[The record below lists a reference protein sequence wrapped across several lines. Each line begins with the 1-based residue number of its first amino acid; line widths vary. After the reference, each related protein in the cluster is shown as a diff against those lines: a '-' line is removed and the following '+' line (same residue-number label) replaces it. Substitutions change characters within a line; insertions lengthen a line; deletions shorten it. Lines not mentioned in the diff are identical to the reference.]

1 MSFLKVN
8 NKFNI
13 GDLIISI
20 LISLGGGVM
29 IGFFTNDADKQYV
42 NLNKP
47 IFSPPSW
54 VFPLVWAVLY
64 ILIGIAAYRIYEL
77 RKQGKNTK
85 NALVY
90 YYIQLILNFLWPIIF
105 FKLKLYGVAF
115 IELVVLIIFIFI
127 TIIKFFKVD
136 KVAGFLMLPYIL
148 WCLYASILNLFVW
161 IMNEM

>member
-1 MSFLKVN
+1 MNFFKVN

-20 LISLGGGVM
+20 LITLGGGLI
-29 IGFFTNDADKQYV
+29 IGFITKDADKLYV

-47 IFSPPSW
+47 IFAPPGC
-54 VFPLVWAVLY
+54 VFPFVWSVLY

-77 RKQGKNTK
+77 GKQGKNTK

-90 YYIQLILNFLWPIIF
+90 YSIQLILNFLWPIIF
-105 FKLKLYGVAF
+105 FKLRLYGVAF
-115 IELVVLIIFIFI
+115 IELVMLIIFIFI

-136 KVAGFLMLPYIL
+136 RVAGFLLLPYIL
-148 WCLYASILNLFVW
+148 WCLYACVLNLFVW